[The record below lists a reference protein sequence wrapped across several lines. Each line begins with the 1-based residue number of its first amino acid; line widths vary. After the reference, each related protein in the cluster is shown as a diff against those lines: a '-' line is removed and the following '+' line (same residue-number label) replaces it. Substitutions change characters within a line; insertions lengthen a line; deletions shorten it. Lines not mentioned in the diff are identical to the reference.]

1 MVLYMLVINPLI
13 EVLLLVL
20 YLFQW
25 SLVVY
30 ILISLLV
37 QFGVVNPYH
46 SIINLIQNS
55 LSQIHEPILNVL
67 RKYIPI
73 FGNLDLT
80 PLIVF
85 VVIHFISGIL
95 RNSII

>member
-1 MVLYMLVINPLI
+1 MLVINPLI

-20 YLFQW
+20 NLFQW
-25 SLVVY
+25 SLVIY

-37 QFGVVNPYH
+37 QFEVVNPYH
-46 SIINLIQNS
+46 SIINLVQNS

-67 RKYIPI
+67 RRYIPI

>member
-1 MVLYMLVINPLI
+1 MLVINPLI

-20 YLFQW
+20 NLFQW
-25 SLVVY
+25 SLVAY

-46 SIINLIQNS
+46 SIINLVQNS

-67 RKYIPI
+67 RRYIPI

>member
-1 MVLYMLVINPLI
+1 MLVINPLI

-46 SIINLIQNS
+46 SIINLVQNS
-55 LSQIHEPILNVL
+55 LSQIHEPILNIL
-67 RKYIPI
+67 RRYIPI

-85 VVIHFISGIL
+85 VVIQFISGIL

>member
-13 EVLLLVL
+13 EVLILVL

-67 RKYIPI
+67 RRYIPI

>member
-1 MVLYMLVINPLI
+1 MLVINPLI

-20 YLFQW
+20 NLFQW
-25 SLVVY
+25 SLVAY

-46 SIINLIQNS
+46 SIIKLIQNS

-67 RKYIPI
+67 RRYIPI

>member
-1 MVLYMLVINPLI
+1 MLVINPLI

-20 YLFQW
+20 NLFQW
-25 SLVVY
+25 SLVAY

-46 SIINLIQNS
+46 SIINIVQNS
-55 LSQIHEPILNVL
+55 LSQIHEPILNIL
-67 RKYIPI
+67 RRYIPI

-85 VVIHFISGIL
+85 VVIQFISSIL

>member
-1 MVLYMLVINPLI
+1 MLVINPLI

-20 YLFQW
+20 NLFQW
-25 SLVVY
+25 SLVAY

-37 QFGVVNPYH
+37 QFGVVNPNH
-46 SIINLIQNS
+46 SIINLVQNS

-67 RKYIPI
+67 RRYIPI

-85 VVIHFISGIL
+85 VVIHFISGIH

>member
-1 MVLYMLVINPLI
+1 MLVINPLI

-46 SIINLIQNS
+46 SIINLVQNS

-67 RKYIPI
+67 RRYIPI

>member
-1 MVLYMLVINPLI
+1 MLVLNPLI

-25 SLVVY
+25 SLIVY

-55 LSQIHEPILNVL
+55 LSQIHEPILNIL
-67 RKYIPI
+67 RRYIPI

>member
-1 MVLYMLVINPLI
+1 MLVINPLI

-67 RKYIPI
+67 RRYIPI

-95 RNSII
+95 RNIII

>member
-1 MVLYMLVINPLI
+1 MLVLNPLI

-46 SIINLIQNS
+46 SIIKLIQNS

-67 RKYIPI
+67 RRYIPI

>member
-1 MVLYMLVINPLI
+1 MLVINPLI

-20 YLFQW
+20 NLFQW

-46 SIINLIQNS
+46 SIINIVQNS
-55 LSQIHEPILNVL
+55 LSQIHEPILNIL
-67 RKYIPI
+67 RRYIPI

>member
-1 MVLYMLVINPLI
+1 MLVINPLI

-20 YLFQW
+20 NLFQW

-46 SIINLIQNS
+46 SIINLVQNS
-55 LSQIHEPILNVL
+55 LSQIHEPILNIL
-67 RKYIPI
+67 RRYIPI

>member
-1 MVLYMLVINPLI
+1 MLVINPLI

-20 YLFQW
+20 NLFQW
-25 SLVVY
+25 SLVIY

-46 SIINLIQNS
+46 SIINLVQNS

-67 RKYIPI
+67 RRYIPI

>member
-1 MVLYMLVINPLI
+1 MLVINPLI

>member
-1 MVLYMLVINPLI
+1 MLVINPLI

-20 YLFQW
+20 NLFQW
-25 SLVVY
+25 SLVAY

>member
-1 MVLYMLVINPLI
+1 MLVINPLI

-20 YLFQW
+20 NLFQW
-25 SLVVY
+25 SLVAY

-46 SIINLIQNS
+46 SIINLVQNS
-55 LSQIHEPILNVL
+55 LSQIHEPILNIL
-67 RKYIPI
+67 RRYIPI

>member
-1 MVLYMLVINPLI
+1 MLVINPLI

-55 LSQIHEPILNVL
+55 LSQIHEPILNIL
-67 RKYIPI
+67 RRYIPI

>member
-1 MVLYMLVINPLI
+1 MLVINPLI

-67 RKYIPI
+67 RRYIPI

-85 VVIHFISGIL
+85 VVIHFISSIL

>member
-1 MVLYMLVINPLI
+1 MLVINPLI

-67 RKYIPI
+67 RRYIPI

>member
-67 RKYIPI
+67 RRYIPI

>member
-1 MVLYMLVINPLI
+1 MLVINPLI

-46 SIINLIQNS
+46 SIINLVQNS
-55 LSQIHEPILNVL
+55 LSQIHEPILNIL
-67 RKYIPI
+67 RRYIPI

>member
-1 MVLYMLVINPLI
+1 MLVINPLI
-13 EVLLLVL
+13 EALLLVL

-67 RKYIPI
+67 RRYIPI

>member
-1 MVLYMLVINPLI
+1 MLVINPLI

-20 YLFQW
+20 NLFQW
-25 SLVVY
+25 SLVIY

-37 QFGVVNPYH
+37 QFGVVNRYH

-55 LSQIHEPILNVL
+55 LFQIHEPILIVL
-67 RKYIPI
+67 RRYIPI

-85 VVIHFISGIL
+85 VVIQFISGIL

>member
-1 MVLYMLVINPLI
+1 MLVINPLI

-20 YLFQW
+20 NLFQW
-25 SLVVY
+25 SLVAY

-46 SIINLIQNS
+46 SIINLVQNS
-55 LSQIHEPILNVL
+55 LSQIHEPILNIL
-67 RKYIPI
+67 RRYSPI

-85 VVIHFISGIL
+85 VVIQFISGIL

>member
-1 MVLYMLVINPLI
+1 MLVINPLI
-13 EVLLLVL
+13 EVLLFVL

-30 ILISLLV
+30 IVISLLV

>member
-1 MVLYMLVINPLI
+1 MLVINPLI
-13 EVLLLVL
+13 GVLLLVL
-20 YLFQW
+20 NLFQW

-67 RKYIPI
+67 RRYIPI

>member
-1 MVLYMLVINPLI
+1 MLVINPLI

-20 YLFQW
+20 NLFQW
-25 SLVVY
+25 SLVAY

-67 RKYIPI
+67 RRYIPI

>member
-1 MVLYMLVINPLI
+1 MLVINPLI

-85 VVIHFISGIL
+85 IVIHFISGIL

>member
-1 MVLYMLVINPLI
+1 MLVLNPLI

-46 SIINLIQNS
+46 SIINLVQNS

-67 RKYIPI
+67 RRYIPI

>member
-1 MVLYMLVINPLI
+1 MLVINPLI

-20 YLFQW
+20 NLFQW
-25 SLVVY
+25 SLVIY

-37 QFGVVNPYH
+37 QFGVVNRYH

-67 RKYIPI
+67 RRYIPI

>member
-1 MVLYMLVINPLI
+1 MLVINPLI

-20 YLFQW
+20 NLFQW
-25 SLVVY
+25 SLVIY

-46 SIINLIQNS
+46 SIINLVQNS

-67 RKYIPI
+67 RRYIPV